1 LDLIYDLFVPGS
13 YELSKSAGYE
23 LTSELQTLSSDKRMN
38 VFLYATEVNGKDRV
52 YYSCQES
59 PSHAISPSTMELN
72 KSSKCPNKKISLN
85 SEQQHPGSILLK
97 PKRDITV
104 HVFVHLDTMERN

>member
-1 LDLIYDLFVPGS
+1 
-13 YELSKSAGYE
+13 
-23 LTSELQTLSSDKRMN
+23 MN

-72 KSSKCPNKKISLN
+72 K
-85 SEQQHPGSILLK
+85 EQQVS
-97 PKRDITV
+97 
-104 HVFVHLDTMERN
+104 